1 MAGQIQESYVH
12 AETPSL
18 WHQKGALTGE
28 PPDAAMV
35 KGAGVR
41 GQSSSATAL
50 PKAAPGRCIVGTGS
64 N

>member
-1 MAGQIQESYVH
+1 MAGQTQESYIH

-18 WHQKGALTGE
+18 WHQGGGLTGE
-28 PPDAAMV
+28 PPEAAMV

-50 PKAAPGRCIVGTGS
+50 PKAAPGGCFVGTGS